1 MYYSYGDKYA
11 HEIEISADSV
21 LDIMYPERVV
31 EREKFEALNPKNKT
45 EEIDLDDKNEEKSEG
60 RYLEDADDDENNN
73 KNSDL

>member
-11 HEIEISADSV
+11 NEIEISADSV